1 MATIFTA
8 TRAAG
13 RRPSES
19 HGWAADIKR
28 AWGTIEV
35 STAPINGDTFYMCK
49 LPKGAMIIGGYLQGD
64 KLDSSGS
71 GSACLTVNIGVDA
84 AITTATGTSVTT
96 ASTSN
101 ALASAWALGPDAAAV
116 TGYKPD
122 SSVRNLPLGSLLLTD
137 GPLLVG
143 DECNVIVK
151 ATNTACG
158 FTTGTLTLLV
168 DYYISQLS

>member
-1 MATIFTA
+1 MANFVA
-8 TRAAG
+8 TRAG
-13 RRPSES
+13 TRVPSAS
-19 HGWAADIKR
+19 SGWAQDLKR

-35 STAPINGDTFYMCK
+35 TTKPATSDTYVMCK
-49 LPKGAMIIGGYLQGD
+49 LPKGALIVGGYLQGD
-64 KLDSSGS
+64 KIDSSGS
-71 GSACLTVNIGVDA
+71 GSACMTVNIGVDA

-122 SSVRNLPLGSLLLTD
+122 ADVRNLPLGSLLQTD
-137 GPLLVG
+137 GPLLVS

-151 ATNTACG
+151 AANGACG
-158 FTTGTLTLLV
+158 FTSGTMTLLV
-168 DYYISQLS
+168 DYYMAQHS